1 MTIDELKKQIKSSSL
16 KPIYFFYGDEQYL
29 LNNALDSIEK
39 KLITPGTEDFNK
51 FVFEG
56 KGTKAEEILEAT
68 EQYPQMSEKKL
79 VIAKNT
85 GIFNQTNS
93 TDYKKIKEA
102 AEDLP
107 DYSCLIFT
115 EENFD
120 KKKEKN
126 IKFIDDHGEIIVF
139 DFMPINRVEIWLEDR
154 IKKSGKSI
162 LEKDARYMI
171 GLCGQSLGQLRTEI
185 HKLLNYTYKCDRIT
199 REDIDA
205 VVTPT
210 VEYRVYEMLDNITS
224 GRNTK
229 AQEQLKYLKDSREQ
243 PTVILSQ
250 MIGKLSEVLMC
261 KHLRECGLQ
270 PKEMLDY
277 FDFKRPI
284 FAVNK
289 IVEEGKRYGEPYLVR
304 MIKKGLSY
312 DESIKNG
319 TFDGWTAVEMYL
331 AELIKR

>member
-1 MTIDELKKQIKSSSL
+1 MTIDALKKQIKSNTL
-16 KPIYFFYGDEQYL
+16 KPIYFFYGEENYL
-29 LNNALDSIEK
+29 LNNAVVSMEK

-56 KGTKAEEILEAT
+56 KGVKANEILEAT

-85 GIFNQTNS
+85 GIFNQSNTS
-93 TDYKKIKEA
+93 EYKKIKEA
-102 AEDLP
+102 SKQLP
-107 DYSCLIFT
+107 NYSCLVFI

-126 IKFIDDHGEIIVF
+126 IKFIDEYGGVVEF
-139 DFMPINRVEIWLEDR
+139 EFMPINRVEIWLVDAF
-154 IKKSGKSI
+154 KKNDKAI
-162 LEKDARYMI
+162 LDKDARYMI
-171 GLCGQSLGQLRTEI
+171 GLCGQSLGQLTIELQ
-185 HKLLNYTYKCDRIT
+185 KLLNYTDGRNKIT

-250 MIGKLSEVLMC
+250 MMGKLSEILMC
-261 KHLRECGLQ
+261 KHLRESGMQ
-270 PKEMLDY
+270 PKEMSDY
-277 FDFKRPI
+277 FDFKRPL

-289 IVEEGKRYGEPYLVR
+289 IVEEGKRYGEPYLKR

-312 DESIKNG
+312 DVSIKNG
-319 TFDGWTAVEMYL
+319 SLDGWTAVEMYL